1 MTSPDTVRVP
11 YRKLLAFTRATF
23 SEHGLPPARAH
34 TAAAALCYADLRG
47 LAPRGLAELTALHLP
62 MLGDGRADPGA
73 EPETLHDTGA
83 CALVEARGALG
94 LWAASEAVDSAIDR
108 AQQHGVGLVSVRGGT
123 PFGCAGV
130 HAIRATRDGMIGV
143 VASTGGPAPSGPDHP
158 VAVAAPALDQR
169 PFVLDLSAAMTR
181 ADPDFPQPAPENELR
196 WPEDPATAHPGQHG
210 TAQHGFAA
218 FAPLLAAMLCGSS
231 PFDFAGTGGTDFV
244 ALALDP
250 GAVCPGHDTIGA
262 ARSLFT
268 TFVPQAPASA
278 ARGAGTRY
286 PGWVEA
292 DRAHHA
298 LHEGVP
304 LPRPLHEELVSL
316 GLEDAEQVAVPV

>member
-62 MLGDGRADPGA
+62 MLDDGRADPDA

-143 VASTGGPAPSGPDHP
+143 VASTGGPASPGPDHP
-158 VAVAAPALDQR
+158 VAAAAPALDQR
-169 PFVLDLSAAMTR
+169 PFALDLSATMTR
-181 ADPDFPQPAPENELR
+181 EDPDFPQPPREDELR
-196 WPEDPATAHPGQHG
+196 WPADLAERPGQPS
-210 TAQHGFAA
+210 TAA
-218 FAPLLAAMLCGSS
+218 FAPLLAAMLCGSTGS

-250 GAVCPGHDTIGA
+250 RAICPGHDTIGT

-268 TFVPQAPASA
+268 TFVPQIPTTAG
-278 ARGAGTRY
+278 RGGGTRY
-286 PGWVEA
+286 PGWLEA
-292 DRAHHA
+292 ERAHHA
-298 LHEGVP
+298 LHAGVP

-316 GLEDAEQVAVPV
+316 GLEDAEQVPVPV